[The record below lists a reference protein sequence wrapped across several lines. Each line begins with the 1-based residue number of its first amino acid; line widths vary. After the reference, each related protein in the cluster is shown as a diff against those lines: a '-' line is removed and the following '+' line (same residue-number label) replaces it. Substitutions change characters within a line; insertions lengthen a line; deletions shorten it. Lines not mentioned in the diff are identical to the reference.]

1 MACRFRIPAR
11 RVQRDFKPPP
21 CGSLLGNGRCSVET
35 PIALPWVQMQTATC
49 RTRFLSS
56 EPARSEGMAACPL
69 NAHWGA
75 LRETVL
81 RTIAAKGY
89 SELRTV
95 EVVVTDGR
103 VVLRGTVASF
113 YMKQVAQTAV
123 CMVPGVNG
131 LCNEIE
137 VMPAGQR
144 PEWLASGLGGL
155 DGRRSMSQDDCR
167 PLTERG

>member
-1 MACRFRIPAR
+1 MPVSYSGKKRSPRFSTRLRADLFSDTH
-11 RVQRDFKPPP
+11 RDA
-21 CGSLLGNGRCSVET
+21 LG
-35 PIALPWVQMQTATC
+35 QMQTATC

-56 EPARSEGMAACPL
+56 EPARSEGMTTCPL
-69 NAHWGA
+69 NAHGGA

-95 EVVVTDGR
+95 EVVVTNGS
-103 VVLRGTVASF
+103 VVLRGTVTSF
-113 YMKQVAQTAV
+113 YLKQVAQAAV
-123 CMVPGVNG
+123 CIVPGVKE

-137 VMPAGQR
+137 VMPASESLSSR
-144 PEWLASGLGGL
+144 LGGL

-167 PLTERG
+167 PLSERG